1 MYFVYSANYKN
12 NPFYYNKNTI
22 IYEYTIKKLESKN
35 KSIDFVNLADKASE
49 YVLRY
54 VTLPLDYKYG
64 SNSIPLAV
72 ATLLTTGDILELGMG
87 TFSTPLLH
95 NIGVDL
101 NRQVVSIDTD
111 LNWLNKFIFYNNT
124 STHTIYNM
132 AGNEMNQF
140 GLNKNWGLVLVD
152 HIDQNARSLNVL
164 NFSKLS
170 KIVVVH
176 DTEKSSE
183 SFYGYEKNKIR
194 DAFKYACKYSIYSD
208 INRSSYIS
216 TLILSNFINL
226 DNLALIFNQIKTDY
240 GFVACDIN
248 Y

>member
-1 MYFVYSANYKN
+1 MQYSKIFSFVFFSLLIFIMYFVYSANYKN

-22 IYEYTIKKLESKN
+22 IYEHTIKKLESKN
-35 KSIDFVNLADKASE
+35 KSIDFLNLVDKASE

-95 NIGVDL
+95 NIGADL

-140 GLNKNWGLVLVD
+140 GLDKNWGLVLVD

-170 KIVVVH
+170 QIVVVH

-208 INRSSYIS
+208 IN
-216 TLILSNFINL
+216 
-226 DNLALIFNQIKTDY
+226 Y